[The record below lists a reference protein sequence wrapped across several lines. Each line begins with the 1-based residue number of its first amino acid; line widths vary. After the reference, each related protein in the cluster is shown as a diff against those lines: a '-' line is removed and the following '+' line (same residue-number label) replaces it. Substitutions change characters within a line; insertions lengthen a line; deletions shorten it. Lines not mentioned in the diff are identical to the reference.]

1 MRRLVL
7 ASALLAVAA
16 CGSDELQLRNRTSQ
30 SLTLNLYGP
39 KVSITGGCNEDF
51 GTRFCAEEYEPI
63 GTLPLHPLEQRLLTV
78 YEGSGQNRCVNLLWI
93 RVLDFAGTG
102 PVADAG
108 SVFRLPA
115 LAEVEAGAGKIH
127 TVAFPEAT
135 IRVDEVGTLDENQ
148 RSSPPTCAELGRE
161 PR

>member
-1 MRRLVL
+1 MRLWVL
-7 ASALLAVAA
+7 GLLAIAA
-16 CGSDELQLRNRTSQ
+16 GCGSDELRLANKTSQ
-30 SLTLNLYGP
+30 GLTLNLYAP
-39 KVSITGGCNEDF
+39 KVSITGGCSEDF

-63 GTLPLHPLEQRLLTV
+63 GTLPVQPLEERLLTV
-78 YEGSGQNRCVNLLWI
+78 YEGSGQNRCVNLLWV

-102 PVADAG
+102 PVADGG
-108 SVFRLPA
+108 SIFRLPA

-127 TVAFPEAT
+127 TVAFPEGT

-148 RSSPPTCAELGRE
+148 RKGPPTCAELGRD